1 MKKSVCIIF
10 PDGNFRTG
18 WDLCSFVFT
27 IYQSIIIPYRIS
39 FEQDPKGFFYY
50 YETVID
56 TFFLLEIFVTLN
68 TGYIKRGNLV
78 MERKYV
84 VMNYLRTWFFMDLF
98 ASFPYSWIIEITSS
112 DEETSDEETTSSESN
127 SSGGGSAVYKTPQLL
142 RLLRIVRFLRILRL
156 LRVLKLRKLM
166 MRLEDY
172 IVSDRMNAIV
182 EFLKLILIIIFIA
195 HWIACFFWYVGY
207 SELTNKGQSWIL
219 IAGIQDSA
227 VEDKYLTSLYW
238 AFTTMTTVGYGD
250 VHPSTPNERLYGF
263 FAMLVAVGVFAYTV
277 GNIGEMVTRLNLQA
291 TQYKEKMT
299 YVNQFLIHKEIPKDI
314 RIKVRNYLE
323 YVWTSKKEIKIEEKE
338 VMEILN
344 ENLRDKLTL
353 YLNGRIL
360 KDIKVF
366 EDFDLEFLS
375 EITFIFCQVTY
386 MIDDNIIIEDDPG
399 GKIFFIVKGKV
410 AILHRKTRTYIKDL
424 GKDDFF
430 GEIGFFSEKARQA
443 TAKSRD
449 FTHLL
454 VLDHDSFEKKA
465 EEFRKTMH
473 RFYLIK
479 NSINQSNDYKHLKIT
494 CYVCNKLGHIA
505 IDCKDFNKIE
515 GNLKKFYDR
524 MRAKQE
530 NKRKKRNLKKVLEKE
545 EYEANDDFE
554 MNANKAASPRKSIR
568 KSFALSKDFSSPI
581 HQPEKIKSEN
591 GSKLN
596 KKESEDSESDDLNRV
611 DGKLIDS
618 IIEQSSKSASY
629 DEDSESEEE
638 ESEVEELDSIK
649 TEWFGDENNPN
660 QSMKSPS
667 AYGKSNNSFSDN
679 SILKTPVANKNYKSS
694 TSYKKKISN
703 LSSVKD
709 KVKEE
714 QNQSL
719 TPDDSVIK
727 LQSMKKSSDPFKTES
742 VSSASNSSAN
752 RQFHNQKE
760 ELRNSSGL
768 IMESRK

>member
-1 MKKSVCIIF
+1 M
-10 PDGNFRTG
+10 
-18 WDLCSFVFT
+18 
-27 IYQSIIIPYRIS
+27 
-39 FEQDPKGFFYY
+39 
-50 YETVID
+50 
-56 TFFLLEIFVTLN
+56 TLN
-68 TGYIKRGNLV
+68 TGYISHGNLV
-78 MERKYV
+78 MERKKIV
-84 VMNYLRTWFFMDLF
+84 LNYMRTWFFMDLF
-98 ASFPYSWIIEITSS
+98 ASFPYSWVIEFTSS
-112 DEETSDEETTSSESN
+112 SSEEDASEESTTSSGDSSQN
-127 SSGGGSAVYKTPQLL
+127 SGGGSAVYKTPQLL

-156 LRVLKLRKLM
+156 LRVLKLRKLL

-172 IVSDRMNAIV
+172 IVSDRMNAMV
-182 EFLKLILIIIFIA
+182 EFLKLMLIIIFIA
-195 HWIACFFWYVGY
+195 HWIACFFWYVGS

-263 FAMLVAVGVFAYTV
+263 FAMLVATGVFAYTV

-323 YVWTSKKEIKIEEKE
+323 YVWTSKKEIKIEEQE

-449 FTHLL
+449 FTNLL
-454 VLDHDSFEKKA
+454 VLDHDSFEKKT

-494 CYVCNKLGHIA
+494 CYVCNKMGHIA
-505 IDCKDFNKIE
+505 ID
-515 GNLKKFYDR
+515 
-524 MRAKQE
+524 
-530 NKRKKRNLKKVLEKE
+530 
-545 EYEANDDFE
+545 
-554 MNANKAASPRKSIR
+554 
-568 KSFALSKDFSSPI
+568 
-581 HQPEKIKSEN
+581 
-591 GSKLN
+591 
-596 KKESEDSESDDLNRV
+596 
-611 DGKLIDS
+611 
-618 IIEQSSKSASY
+618 
-629 DEDSESEEE
+629 
-638 ESEVEELDSIK
+638 
-649 TEWFGDENNPN
+649 
-660 QSMKSPS
+660 
-667 AYGKSNNSFSDN
+667 
-679 SILKTPVANKNYKSS
+679 
-694 TSYKKKISN
+694 
-703 LSSVKD
+703 
-709 KVKEE
+709 
-714 QNQSL
+714 
-719 TPDDSVIK
+719 
-727 LQSMKKSSDPFKTES
+727 
-742 VSSASNSSAN
+742 
-752 RQFHNQKE
+752 
-760 ELRNSSGL
+760 
-768 IMESRK
+768 